1 MILKLFYTPFLAYF
15 MALLWAAMIGDT
27 FVFFGKEKYML
38 EEWIICMVVYI
49 VFMLGLHYDKRRD
62 QE

>member
-1 MILKLFYTPFLAYF
+1 MILKLFYTPFLAYL

-27 FVFFGKEKYML
+27 FVLYGKEKYML

-49 VFMLGLHYDKRRD
+49 VFMLGLHYGKRRD

>member
-1 MILKLFYTPFLAYF
+1 MILKLFYTPFFAYF
-15 MALLWAAMIGDT
+15 MALLWAVSIGDT
-27 FVFFGKEKYML
+27 FVLYGKEQYML

-49 VFMLGLHYDKRRD
+49 VFMLGLHYGKRRD

>member
-1 MILKLFYTPFLAYF
+1 MILKLFYTPFAAYF
-15 MALLWAAMIGDT
+15 MALLWAASIGDT

-49 VFMLGLHYDKRRD
+49 VFMLGLHYGKRRD